1 MKGALNPRRAN
12 TNEEE
17 EGKIQTSKHTLE
29 PKTEPKGG
37 PRLYQ
42 MFVCGTFCR
51 SSALQLLRLFSTKPL
66 PVLTL
71 FTKDPCPLCDE
82 AKEVLE
88 PFNHRFVLQQVD
100 ISLPEN
106 RLWWDRYR
114 WDIPVFHLNG
124 QFVNETSRG
133 RRPAGQTVAGHRPIR
148 ARLPCQVVRCAG
160 CHGDVGARRSCRW
173 AMSSGSLSL
182 RSRSGDVH
190 EALQRA
196 KRKFCEL
203 QLQVQQTSLNVP
215 EEAAVSSWTPS
226 KELRDSLVDMYRSNP
241 GVNAELRRRL
251 PSPSRQNPVSSDRSE
266 NFLNSEPQDWPE
278 ALPVSSSSSPAP
290 PPSSRPPGEMQVDT
304 PPSRGS
310 SPEARSSRDPA
321 HDSATP
327 AGHVSPALRAYLD
340 SPPQSR
346 AAAHPQDKNLSLL
359 LKELDALRE
368 LNNKLQEQLVQK
380 EKELHM
386 KEVDEELKEEQRE
399 ARGWE
404 RPASLLEEV
413 LAAQKDRDQALM
425 SRLLLANEERDEALL
440 RVRRL
445 QQAAELENV
454 PLQDTNTDL
463 DELLRSVCEAD
474 SVQEVQ
480 QFGSVLVQRLLSA
493 RQRRSDITAQEMK
506 AVMEE
511 RDKSVVKCKQSG
523 GGATSAQRAAGQ
535 SGGDSAAAAGER
547 RRRGGET
554 SSGGGD
560 PGAASQPQV
569 SAASASDRVVMETPQ
584 TPLQLFTT
592 RVAEPEFGP
601 PEEARVQFSFQRNEA
616 E

>member
-1 MKGALNPRRAN
+1 
-12 TNEEE
+12 
-17 EGKIQTSKHTLE
+17 
-29 PKTEPKGG
+29 
-37 PRLYQ
+37 
-42 MFVCGTFCR
+42 
-51 SSALQLLRLFSTKPL
+51 
-66 PVLTL
+66 
-71 FTKDPCPLCDE
+71 
-82 AKEVLE
+82 
-88 PFNHRFVLQQVD
+88 
-100 ISLPEN
+100 
-106 RLWWDRYR
+106 
-114 WDIPVFHLNG
+114 
-124 QFVNETSRG
+124 
-133 RRPAGQTVAGHRPIR
+133 
-148 ARLPCQVVRCAG
+148 
-160 CHGDVGARRSCRW
+160 
-173 AMSSGSLSL
+173 MSSGSLSL

-241 GVNAELRRRL
+241 GVNEELRRRL

-266 NFLNSEPQDWPE
+266 NFLNPEPQDWPE

-327 AGHVSPALRAYLD
+327 AGHVSPALRAHLD

-511 RDKSVVKCKQSG
+511 RDKSVVKCKRLEEELLQHRE
-523 GGATSAQRAAGQ
+523 QQ
-535 SGGDSAAAAGER
+535 
-547 RRRGGET
+547 
-554 SSGGGD
+554 
-560 PGAASQPQV
+560 ASQEEIL
-569 SAASASDRVVMETPQ
+569 R
-584 TPLQLFTT
+584 LQLE
-592 RVAEPEFGP
+592 RDAAV
-601 PEEARVQFSFQRNEA
+601 EEKHRLEA
-616 E
+616 EIQELRASHRFQDHGRHSSPTEAPPLLIQLQQLSKEKQNVEAELQRCQKAELEACERVRRLERLVEVLRRKVGTGSLRAVT